1 MLEGFYGVTDDV
13 VEVKNGET
21 LSTGNHELSF
31 VLIPMVHWPETMVT
45 LDAANK
51 VLFSGD
57 AFGCF
62 GALNGGVIDE
72 EINREGSGWRWC
84 ATTLTL
90 WASMVC
96 LYRMR

>member
-1 MLEGFYGVTDDV
+1 MGNKKTLGMLEGFYGVTDDV

-21 LSTGNHELSF
+21 LSLGNHELSF

-45 LDAANK
+45 LDAKNK

-62 GALNGGVIDE
+62 GALNGALFADE
-72 EINREGSGWRWC
+72 VDFARDYLDEARRYYTNIVG
-84 ATTLTL
+84 
-90 WASMVC
+90 
-96 LYRMR
+96 